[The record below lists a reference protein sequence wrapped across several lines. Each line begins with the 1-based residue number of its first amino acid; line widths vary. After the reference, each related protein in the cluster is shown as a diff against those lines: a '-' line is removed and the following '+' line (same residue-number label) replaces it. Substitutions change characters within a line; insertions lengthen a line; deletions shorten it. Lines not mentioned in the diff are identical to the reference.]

1 MNLISEIEVSYN
13 PHRIA
18 DYKIS
23 NSRELFELVLS
34 QWNWKEIE
42 MLEEV
47 KVIFLNRNNIVI
59 GIYNL
64 AKGGISQCTVDIR
77 IILAVAL
84 KSVSTAIILVHNHP
98 SGNLQPSQS
107 DKEITPHNWYVFLTT
122 NASQLA
128 HKKMDQL
135 GAMEAL
141 LQALQNGT
149 IVELEEEEY

>member
-64 AKGGISQCTVDIR
+64 AKGGISACTVDIR
-77 IILAVAL
+77 FILGIAL
-84 KSVSTAIILVHNHP
+84 KSLSTSIILVHNHP

-107 DKEITPHNWYVFLTT
+107 DKEITKNLKE
-122 NASQLA
+122 AC
-128 HKKMDQL
+128 KMVQI
-135 GAMEAL
+135 AL
-141 LQALQNGT
+141 IDHLIITKENYYSFADEGIL
-149 IVELEEEEY
+149 

>member
-23 NSRELFELVLS
+23 NSSKTYELMLS

-84 KSVSTAIILVHNHP
+84 KSLSTSIILVHNHP

-107 DKEITPHNWYVFLTT
+107 DKEITQNLKE
-122 NASQLA
+122 AC
-128 HKKMDQL
+128 KMVQI
-135 GAMEAL
+135 AL
-141 LQALQNGT
+141 IDHLIITKENYYSFADEGIL
-149 IVELEEEEY
+149 

>member
-1 MNLISEIEVSYN
+1 MNIISEIEVSYN

-23 NSRELFELVLS
+23 NSSKTYELILS

-47 KVIFLNRNNIVI
+47 KVIFLNKNNIVI
-59 GIYNL
+59 GVYKL
-64 AKGGISQCTVDIR
+64 AKGGISQCTIDIR

-84 KSVSTAIILVHNHP
+84 KSLSTSIILVHNHP

-107 DKEITPHNWYVFLTT
+107 DKEITKNLKE
-122 NASQLA
+122 AC
-128 HKKMDQL
+128 KMVQI
-135 GAMEAL
+135 AL
-141 LQALQNGT
+141 IDHLIITKENYYSFADEGIL
-149 IVELEEEEY
+149 

>member
-23 NSRELFELVLS
+23 NSSKTYELMLS

-84 KSVSTAIILVHNHP
+84 KSLSTSIILVHNHP
-98 SGNLQPSQS
+98 SGNLQPSES
-107 DKEITPHNWYVFLTT
+107 DKEITKNL
-122 NASQLA
+122 
-128 HKKMDQL
+128 K
-135 GAMEAL
+135 EAGKL
-141 LQALQNGT
+141 VQIALIDHLIITKENYYSFADEG
-149 IVELEEEEY
+149 IL

>member
-1 MNLISEIEVSYN
+1 MNVISEIEVSYN
-13 PHRIA
+13 PQRIVE
-18 DYKIS
+18 YKIS
-23 NSRELFELVLS
+23 NSSKTYELMLS

-59 GIYNL
+59 GVYNL

-84 KSVSTAIILVHNHP
+84 KSLSTSIILVHNHP

-107 DKEITPHNWYVFLTT
+107 DKEITQNL
-122 NASQLA
+122 
-128 HKKMDQL
+128 K
-135 GAMEAL
+135 EACKLVQIALIDHLIITKENYYSFADEGL
-141 LQALQNGT
+141 L
-149 IVELEEEEY
+149 

>member
-1 MNLISEIEVSYN
+1 MDLISEIEVSYN
-13 PHRIA
+13 PQRIVE
-18 DYKIS
+18 YQIS
-23 NSRELFELVLS
+23 DSSKTYELILS

-59 GIYNL
+59 GVYNL

-84 KSVSTAIILVHNHP
+84 KSLSTSIILVHNHP

-107 DKEITPHNWYVFLTT
+107 DKEITQNLKE
-122 NASQLA
+122 AC
-128 HKKMDQL
+128 KMVQI
-135 GAMEAL
+135 AL
-141 LQALQNGT
+141 IDHLIITKENYYSFADEGIL
-149 IVELEEEEY
+149 

>member
-1 MNLISEIEVSYN
+1 MNVISEIEVSYN

-23 NSRELFELVLS
+23 SSRELYELVLS

-59 GIYNL
+59 VFYHL
-64 AKGGISQCTVDIR
+64 AKGGISACTVDIR
-77 IILAVAL
+77 IILGIAL
-84 KSVSTAIILVHNHP
+84 KSLSTSIILVHNHP

-107 DKEITPHNWYVFLTT
+107 DKEITKNL
-122 NASQLA
+122 
-128 HKKMDQL
+128 K
-135 GAMEAL
+135 EAGKLVQIALIDHLIITKENYYSFADEGL
-141 LQALQNGT
+141 L
-149 IVELEEEEY
+149 

>member
-23 NSRELFELVLS
+23 NSSKTYELILS

-84 KSVSTAIILVHNHP
+84 KSLSTSIILVHNHP

-107 DKEITPHNWYVFLTT
+107 DKEITQNLKE
-122 NASQLA
+122 AC
-128 HKKMDQL
+128 KMVQI
-135 GAMEAL
+135 AL
-141 LQALQNGT
+141 IDHLIITKENYYSFADEGIL
-149 IVELEEEEY
+149 

>member
-23 NSRELFELVLS
+23 DSSKTYELILS

-47 KVIFLNRNNIVI
+47 KVIFLNKNNIVI
-59 GIYNL
+59 GVYNL

-84 KSVSTAIILVHNHP
+84 KSLSTSIILVHNHP

-107 DKEITPHNWYVFLTT
+107 DKEITKNLKE
-122 NASQLA
+122 AC
-128 HKKMDQL
+128 KMVQI
-135 GAMEAL
+135 AL
-141 LQALQNGT
+141 IDHLIITKENYYSFADEGIL
-149 IVELEEEEY
+149 

>member
-23 NSRELFELVLS
+23 DSSKTYELILS

-47 KVIFLNRNNIVI
+47 KVIFLNKNNIVI
-59 GIYNL
+59 GVYNL

-84 KSVSTAIILVHNHP
+84 KSLSTSIILVHNHP

-107 DKEITPHNWYVFLTT
+107 DKEITKNLKE
-122 NASQLA
+122 AC
-128 HKKMDQL
+128 KMVQI
-135 GAMEAL
+135 AL
-141 LQALQNGT
+141 IDHLIITKENYYSFADEGL
-149 IVELEEEEY
+149 L

>member
-1 MNLISEIEVSYN
+1 MNVISEIEVSYN
-13 PHRIA
+13 PQRIVE
-18 DYKIS
+18 YQIS
-23 NSRELFELVLS
+23 DSSKTYELMLS

-47 KVIFLNRNNIVI
+47 KLIFLNRNNIVI

-84 KSVSTAIILVHNHP
+84 KSLSTSIILVHNHP

-107 DKEITPHNWYVFLTT
+107 DKEITKNLKE
-122 NASQLA
+122 AC
-128 HKKMDQL
+128 KMVQI
-135 GAMEAL
+135 AL
-141 LQALQNGT
+141 IDHLIITKENYYSFADEGL
-149 IVELEEEEY
+149 L

>member
-77 IILAVAL
+77 IILGIAL
-84 KSVSTAIILVHNHP
+84 KSLSTSIILVHNHP

-107 DKEITPHNWYVFLTT
+107 DKEITQNLKE
-122 NASQLA
+122 AC
-128 HKKMDQL
+128 KMVQI
-135 GAMEAL
+135 AL
-141 LQALQNGT
+141 IDHLIITKENYYSFADEGL
-149 IVELEEEEY
+149 L

>member
-1 MNLISEIEVSYN
+1 MNVISEIEVSYN
-13 PHRIA
+13 PQRIVE
-18 DYKIS
+18 YQIS
-23 NSRELFELVLS
+23 DSSKTYELILS

-47 KVIFLNRNNIVI
+47 KLIFLNRNNIVI

-84 KSVSTAIILVHNHP
+84 KSLSTSIILVHKHP

-107 DKEITPHNWYVFLTT
+107 DKEITKNLKE
-122 NASQLA
+122 AC
-128 HKKMDQL
+128 KMVQI
-135 GAMEAL
+135 AL
-141 LQALQNGT
+141 IDHLIITKENYYSFADEGIL
-149 IVELEEEEY
+149 

>member
-23 NSRELFELVLS
+23 NSSKTYELILS

-59 GIYNL
+59 GVYNL
-64 AKGGISQCTVDIR
+64 AKGGISACTVDIR

-84 KSVSTAIILVHNHP
+84 KSLSTSIILVHNHP

-107 DKEITPHNWYVFLTT
+107 DKEITKNLKE
-122 NASQLA
+122 AC
-128 HKKMDQL
+128 KMVQI
-135 GAMEAL
+135 AL
-141 LQALQNGT
+141 IDHLIITKENYYSFADEGIL
-149 IVELEEEEY
+149 

>member
-1 MNLISEIEVSYN
+1 MNVISEIEVSYN
-13 PHRIA
+13 PQRIA

-23 NSRELFELVLS
+23 DSSKTYELILS

-77 IILAVAL
+77 IILGIAL
-84 KSVSTAIILVHNHP
+84 KSLSTSIILVHNHP

-107 DKEITPHNWYVFLTT
+107 DKEITQNLKE
-122 NASQLA
+122 AC
-128 HKKMDQL
+128 KMVQI
-135 GAMEAL
+135 AL
-141 LQALQNGT
+141 IDHLIITKENYYSFADEGL
-149 IVELEEEEY
+149 L